1 MRLWGKSTIWSTD
14 DRKFAR
20 RLVRDADYLA
30 LKIGEGTRYL
40 LVANGAALVAIISG
54 IGGAWSNLEL
64 RAAFKVLIIG
74 FVMGFGLCILL
85 WLFALV
91 ATQQLLAFKAEF
103 DHAGFT
109 PRTWS
114 AWRRYQAF
122 ALIWAFLLAAD
133 ATTIFVTGLS
143 AASRFG
149 LGLRD
154 WF

>member
-14 DRKFAR
+14 DHTLAR

-54 IGGAWSNLEL
+54 VGGAWSNLEL
-64 RAAFKVLIIG
+64 RSAFKVLIVG
-74 FVMGFGLCILL
+74 LVMGLGLCILL

-109 PRTWS
+109 PHTRSTWRAYRTSFFFWVVI
-114 AWRRYQAF
+114 
-122 ALIWAFLLAAD
+122 LVAD
-133 ATTIFVTGLS
+133 AMIIFLTGIHV
-143 AASRFG
+143 AGRFG
-149 LGLRD
+149 LSVHD